1 MAGYIGSKSSGIIS
15 GIDASI
21 ADLNLTDKAA
31 ANGVTEANK
40 VLTAD
45 ANKDVTAIRN
55 LTATG
60 DVTAGGAITATGTVT
75 RALTRGSID
84 VGNSSGVSS
93 ALAKGAA
100 GTVLTSDGTDLSF
113 VEASGGGE
121 QEFTASGN
129 ITAGQLVGIKSDG
142 TVAVM
147 EQAESGIVELGA
159 SNAYV
164 REALPIAAASNGSDK
179 VLVVWCN
186 STDSYKLYA
195 AVGTISG
202 TNISFGTGVAVLSQ
216 VDQYDPVVTY
226 DANAGKFL
234 IVWENDD
241 STYIVRAVVA
251 TVSGTSVSFGTVLD
265 VASGMYRPFVLY
277 NSDSQ
282 SSVIVYKNSSNSTEI
297 YGRVLTISG
306 TSVSAGSALTIENTS
321 GAKYYLRLSY
331 DTTANKYLVAY
342 SHGSVS
348 KSNAKVLT
356 VSGTSIS
363 AGALAVFNTI
373 GTTGLSISYNP
384 VANRHILNYYASSY
398 KIVVGTISG
407 TSVTFG
413 SELPIPVNLYAGSY
427 YDSIAQKTII
437 IGEGSFTKLQINSF
451 SGNTPTL
458 NPFTFQ
464 WGEGSGYSAGAA
476 PNFITISSTLTFW
489 VWKANSRIKTQILN
503 ENMHKF
509 VGIAKE
515 NISNGATGKVT
526 VAGGINTSMSG
537 LTVGK
542 AYGLAPQNTTI
553 SEIDPAS
560 SGSTSIFGTALSST
574 SIYIDK
580 GNLR

>member
-1 MAGYIGSKSSGIIS
+1 
-15 GIDASI
+15 
-21 ADLNLTDKAA
+21 
-31 ANGVTEANK
+31 
-40 VLTAD
+40 
-45 ANKDVTAIRN
+45 
-55 LTATG
+55 
-60 DVTAGGAITATGTVT
+60 
-75 RALTRGSID
+75 
-84 VGNSSGVSS
+84 
-93 ALAKGAA
+93 
-100 GTVLTSDGTDLSF
+100 LSF
-113 VEASGGGE
+113 VAASGGGE

-129 ITAGQLVGIKSDG
+129 LTAGQLVGIKSDG

-147 EQAESGIVELGA
+147 EQAESGIVQVGA
-159 SNAYV
+159 SDVYL
-164 REALPIAAASNGSDK
+164 RESLPIAAASNGSDK
-179 VLVVWCN
+179 VLVVWTN
-186 STDSYKLYA
+186 STDGYKLYA

-202 TNISFGTGVAVLSQ
+202 TNISFGTGVAILSQ
-216 VDQYDPVVTY
+216 GDQYDAVVTY

-251 TVSGTSVSFGTVLD
+251 TVSGTSVSFGTVLA
-265 VASGMYRPFVLY
+265 VASNMYRPFVLY

-306 TSVSAGSALTIENTS
+306 TSVSAGSALTIENTA
-321 GAKYYLRLSY
+321 GAKYYIRLSY

-363 AGALAVFNTI
+363 AGALAVFNTV
-373 GTTGLSISYNP
+373 GTTTLSISYNS
-384 VANRHILNYYASSY
+384 VANRHVFNYYVNGW

-413 SELPIPVNLYAGSY
+413 SEVSIPVNLNAGSY
-427 YDSIAQKTII
+427 YDPIAQKTII
-437 IGEGSFTKLQINSF
+437 VGQGYLTKLQINSF

-464 WGEGSGYSAGAA
+464 WASSFSPAAAA
-476 PNFITISSTLTFW
+476 PNFININSNLNFW
-489 VWKANSRIKTQILN
+489 VWKSNNGIRTQIIYG
-503 ENMHKF
+503 NMHKF
-509 VGIAKE
+509 AGIAKE

-542 AYGLAPQNTTI
+542 AYGLAPQNATI
-553 SEIDPAS
+553 SEIDPAG